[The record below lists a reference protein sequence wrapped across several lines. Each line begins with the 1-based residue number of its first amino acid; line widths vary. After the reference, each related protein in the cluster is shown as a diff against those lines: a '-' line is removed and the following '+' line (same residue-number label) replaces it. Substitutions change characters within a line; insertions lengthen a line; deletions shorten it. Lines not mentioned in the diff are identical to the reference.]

1 MVVLGCDAEAGTEG
15 DRQGPTVLGELLCV
29 GLLSLPVLVFP
40 SLPSLLPLSFPP
52 NPRFLSVYS
61 LFHSLSCS
69 SDHLFALIFS
79 PPSLPPSNVSF
90 ICSVTLW
97 ISVRSFIYLSVI

>member
-52 NPRFLSVYS
+52 QPPLPFCLFTLS
-61 LFHSLSCS
+61 F
-69 SDHLFALIFS
+69 
-79 PPSLPPSNVSF
+79 
-90 ICSVTLW
+90 T
-97 ISVRSFIYLSVI
+97 